1 MCLALLMPS
10 ALNAKPRTLQQKMQA
25 ATAAFSKGQLSKMM
39 KAKKAPM
46 KQLKAADDYT
56 VFGYDN
62 GGFAI
67 IANDDLLPAVL
78 GYSESSFDD
87 KAKNE
92 NFKWWLNAVSE
103 VAKKKCGKRQGSGSR
118 HKANRKQF
126 PRGSSDAPHHTVGT
140 GSTVQQSLPHR
151 HGRLGQMSH
160 GMRRHVH
167 GSGVLL
173 S

>member
-25 ATAAFSKGQLSKMM
+25 ATAAFCKGQLSEMM

-46 KQLKAADDYT
+46 KQLKAADEYT

-78 GYSESSFDD
+78 GYSESNFDD
-87 KAKNE
+87 KVQNE
-92 NFKWWLNAVSE
+92 NFK
-103 VAKKKCGKRQGSGSR
+103 
-118 HKANRKQF
+118 
-126 PRGSSDAPHHTVGT
+126 
-140 GSTVQQSLPHR
+140 
-151 HGRLGQMSH
+151 
-160 GMRRHVH
+160 
-167 GSGVLL
+167 
-173 S
+173 

>member
-67 IANDDLLPAVL
+67 IANDDLVPAIL

-87 KAKNE
+87 KAGNE
-92 NFKWWLNAVSE
+92 SFKWWLSAVSE
-103 VAKKKCGKRQGSGSR
+103 VVKKNVEEGKTIARTTKPTDG
-118 HKANRKQF
+118 NF
-126 PRGSSDAPHHTVGT
+126 PEAVPMLLTTQWGPG
-140 GSTVQQSLPHR
+140 GTVQQPLPHR
-151 HGRLGQMSH
+151 H
-160 GMRRHVH
+160 
-167 GSGVLL
+167 
-173 S
+173 